1 MPPTCVGGAKMT
13 QKTSLIHE
21 KAMVEI
27 FMFCGLQKKHALN
40 APRNVGRVFV
50 SFCFCICIWLYL
62 SAVSY
67 IVLERQTRLSDA
79 FFPERWLA
87 LVGRYVLSFAF

>member
-1 MPPTCVGGAKMT
+1 MRREMLFFFVVT
-13 QKTSLIHE
+13 
-21 KAMVEI
+21 
-27 FMFCGLQKKHALN
+27 
-40 APRNVGRVFV
+40 VFV
-50 SFCFCICIWLYL
+50 SVGFCICIWLYL

-87 LVGRYVLSFAF
+87 LVGRYVLSFAFQIKVFCIIVFVL